1 MALAQLANEEQVRFI
16 RSTQIEQERVKL
28 KTAQGKRVVP
38 VFLDILNDA
47 NDLECVYSSFYLG
60 GLHFL

>member
-1 MALAQLANEEQVRFI
+1 MALAQMANEEQVQFI

-47 NDLECVYSSFYLG
+47 IDLECVLFQ
-60 GLHFL
+60 FFI